1 VKRRPP
7 VSREGVSFRES
18 SELAWDYWDD
28 FSAGDGIGLSF
39 LLLPVTTIWYLV
51 RGVPKARRESAAE
64 RLRQR
69 WVQPPPGWWH
79 VTAFAL
85 GIGALVFLA
94 VVVVSI
100 VVVYIV

>member
-39 LLLPVTTIWYLV
+39 LLQSVTTIWYLV

-64 RLRQR
+64 RQRQR
-69 WVQPPPGWWH
+69 GVQPPSAWRH
-79 VTAFAL
+79 VTVFAV
-85 GIGALVFLA
+85 GIGGLVMLA
-94 VVVVSI
+94 VVAVSI